1 MNHLLTYLLESS
13 ICLGVFYLFYV
24 MVLHDQ
30 PSHQYNRFYLLAT
43 SLLSFILPV
52 LEIPILVTESVGNV
66 AGNYQNFILLNPALL
81 TEANAEASLLSK
93 LLNWQ
98 NVLLLLYGLG
108 VLLTLA
114 LFIRQISQLI
124 VTVRNNKFTLRK
136 GYRLVY
142 TEGRLPT
149 SSCFSYLF
157 WDNTQKLTQKEAA
170 QIIAHEEAHIRQKHS
185 YDVFYMA
192 VLKILFWFHPLVYL
206 YDKALTD
213 VHEFAA
219 DASAL
224 KQQNPQSY
232 AKLLTRKLFDGLQ
245 LSLVNHFYKSRT
257 LKRIKMMHLT
267 NQQTPRYK
275 LLLAIP
281 LFLAVF
287 FTFSCQTEEE
297 MEKEAIAATYEDVQA
312 QIRDVGGQLQFY
324 AEKYF
329 ESPANLR
336 NAVNEESDNM
346 VSEGPS
352 PSYESLQLK
361 VYEKVASSGD
371 YSKIEQLL
379 ERQSQLQEKLMGLP
393 DPDGVYTVV
402 ENQPEPEGGMKEFYQ
417 HIGQSLQYPAQA
429 RRMGIEGKVFVQF
442 VVNEYGELSEFQTLK
457 GIGAG
462 CDNAAI
468 EALQSAPA
476 WNPGTTDGKPVK
488 VRMVLPITFKL
499 DHGDNNS
506 ANKTKE
512 DSQELGKLESAS
524 NNLEEIVAVG
534 YTP

>member
-52 LEIPILVTESVGNV
+52 LEIPILVTESVGKV

-98 NVLLLLYGLG
+98 NILLLLYGVG

-114 LFIRQISQLI
+114 LFIRQSSQLI

-142 TEGRLPT
+142 TEGKLPT

-170 QIIAHEEAHIRQKHS
+170 QIMAHEEAHIQQRHS

-206 YDKALTD
+206 YEKALTD

-219 DASAL
+219 DACAL

-312 QIRDVGGQLQFY
+312 QLQQIEGQINTMTLEYFDDYTSVRD
-324 AEKYF
+324 EKAKLFKERGENINPKTF
-329 ESPANLR
+329 ELAIW
-336 NAVNEESDNM
+336 EET
-346 VSEGPS
+346 VS
-352 PSYESLQLK
+352 PSIYKK
-361 VYEKVASSGD
+361 VETLFSRREA
-371 YSKIEQLL
+371 L
-379 ERQSQLQEKLMGLP
+379 REKLATLP
-393 DPDGVYTVV
+393 DPDGVYMVV
-402 ENQPEPEGGMKEFYQ
+402 ENQPEPEGGIKEFYQ
-417 HIGQSLQYPAQA
+417 HIGQNLQYPLQA
-429 RRMGIEGKVFVQF
+429 RKMGIEGKVYVQF

-462 CDNAAI
+462 CDAAAI
-468 EALQSAPA
+468 AALQSAPA

-488 VRMVLPITFKL
+488 VRLVMPITFKL
-499 DHGDNNS
+499 DNGDDNS
-506 ANKTKE
+506 AKKTKE
-512 DSQELGKLESAS
+512 DPKELSKLESS
-524 NNLEEIVAVG
+524 ENKLEEIVAVG

>member
-1 MNHLLTYLLESS
+1 MNHLLIYLLESS
-13 ICLGVFYLFYV
+13 ICLGVFYLFYI

-43 SLLSFILPV
+43 SLLSLVLPL
-52 LEIPILVTESVGNV
+52 LEIPILVSESVGKV

-81 TEANAEASLLSK
+81 TETQAETSMLEK

-98 NVLLLLYGLG
+98 NALLLLYGFG
-108 VLLTLA
+108 VLLTLT
-114 LFIRQISQLI
+114 LFIKQSSQLI
-124 VTVRNNKFTLRK
+124 ITVRKNQSMPRK
-136 GYRLVY
+136 KYRLIY
-142 TEGRLPT
+142 TEGKLPT
-149 SSCFSYLF
+149 SSCFSFLF

-170 QIIAHEEAHIRQKHS
+170 QIIAHEEAHIQQKHS

-192 VLKILFWFHPLVYL
+192 VLKIFFWFHPLVYL
-206 YDKALTD
+206 YERALID

-219 DASAL
+219 DATAIEH
-224 KQQNPQSY
+224 QNPGSY

-257 LKRIKMMHLT
+257 LKRIKMMHLK

-275 LLLAIP
+275 LLLVIP

-297 MEKEAIAATYEDVQA
+297 LEQEAIATTYEDVQA
-312 QIRDVGGQLQFY
+312 QLQQIEGQINTLTL
-324 AEKYF
+324 EYF
-329 ESPANLR
+329 
-336 NAVNEESDNM
+336 D
-346 VSEGPS
+346 
-352 PSYESLQLK
+352 
-361 VYEKVASSGD
+361 D
-371 YSKIEQLL
+371 YSSVRNEKAKLFKERGETINPKTFEL
-379 ERQSQLQEKLMGLP
+379 ELWEETASLSTYRKVETLFSRRDALREKLATLP
-393 DPDGVYTVV
+393 DPDGIYTVV
-402 ENQPEPEGGMKEFYQ
+402 ENQPEPEGGIKEFYQ
-417 HIGQSLQYPAQA
+417 HIGQNLKYPAQA

-476 WNPGTTDGKPVK
+476 WNPGTTQGKPVK
-488 VRMVLPITFKL
+488 VRMVMPITFKL
-499 DHGDNNS
+499 DHGDNS
-506 ANKTKE
+506 STRKVEEASKE
-512 DSQELGKLESAS
+512 LSKLENSE

-534 YTP
+534 YTK